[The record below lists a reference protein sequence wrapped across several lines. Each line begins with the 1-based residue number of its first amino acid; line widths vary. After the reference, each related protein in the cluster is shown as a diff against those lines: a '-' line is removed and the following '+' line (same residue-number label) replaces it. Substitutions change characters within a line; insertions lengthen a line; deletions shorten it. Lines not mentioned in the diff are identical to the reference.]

1 LPERLLELSSPLAV
15 VDIQSTGLNPDTAR
29 IVQLSVLRVDPD
41 GGENLKSVIVN
52 PGISI
57 PASATEVHGISD
69 SNVVGKPAFRAYAR
83 GLADHLEGCDLA
95 GFGIERF
102 GLPLLQA
109 EFKRNGVDFIVTGRA
124 VVDTMTVF
132 HRLEPRDFSSAYSR
146 FVGGIYSD
154 PDDGAKR
161 ARDIFEILKG
171 ELQASSDVPL
181 RPNEIAKWTKGL
193 DDSAIDSEGKFIWNQ
208 NGDAQVNFGK
218 HRGERLADLVTT
230 DVDYLNWL
238 SGSEDFSDEVRN
250 IAGSAITGQLPE
262 RS

>member
-1 LPERLLELSSPLAV
+1 MSERSLELSRPLAV
-15 VDIQSTGLNPDTAR
+15 LDIQSTGLKPDIAR
-29 IVQLSVLRVDPD
+29 IVRLSVLRVDPD
-41 GGENLKSVIVN
+41 GTENVKSVIIN

-57 PASATEVHGISD
+57 PFSATQVHGISD
-69 SNVVGKPAFRAYAR
+69 STVVDKPLFRAYAR
-83 GLADHLEGCDLA
+83 GLANHLDGCDLA

-124 VVDTMTVF
+124 VVDTMIVF

-146 FVGGIYSD
+146 FVDGIYSN

-181 RPNEIAKWTKGL
+181 EPNEIAKWAKGL
-193 DDSAIDSEGKFIWNQ
+193 DDSVIDSEGKFIWSED
-208 NGDAQVNFGK
+208 GDALVNFGK
-218 HRGERLADLVTT
+218 HRGERLADVVIG
-230 DVDYLNWL
+230 DPDYLNWL
-238 SGSEDFSDEVRN
+238 SGSEDFSEEVRK
-250 IAGSAITGQLPE
+250 IVVTAISGQVPE

>member
-1 LPERLLELSSPLAV
+1 MPERLLELSSPLAV

-57 PASATEVHGISD
+57 PSSATEIHGISD
-69 SNVVGKPAFRAYAR
+69 SEVVGKPVFRSYAR
-83 GLADHLEGCDLA
+83 GLADHIEGCDLA

-146 FVGGIYSD
+146 FAGGVYSD
-154 PDDGAKR
+154 RIDGAKR

-171 ELQASSDVPL
+171 ELQFSSEVPL
-181 RPNEIAKWTKGL
+181 RPNEIEKWANGL

-218 HRGERLADLVTT
+218 HRGERLADVVTT

>member
-1 LPERLLELSSPLAV
+1 MPERLLELSSPLAV
-15 VDIQSTGLNPDTAR
+15 LDIQSTGLNPDTAR

-52 PGISI
+52 PGIAI
-57 PASATEVHGISD
+57 PASATHVHGISD
-69 SNVVGKPAFRAYAR
+69 STVVGKPVFRAYAR

-95 GFGIERF
+95 GFGIKRF
-102 GLPLLQA
+102 GIPLLQA
-109 EFKRNGVDFIVTGRA
+109 EFKRNGVDFVVTRRA
-124 VVDTMTVF
+124 VLDTMTVF
-132 HRLEPRDFSSAYSR
+132 HRLEPRDFNSAYSR
-146 FVGGIYSD
+146 FVGGVYSD
-154 PDDGAKR
+154 RDDGAKR

-181 RPNEIAKWTKGL
+181 KPDEIVKWANGL
-193 DDSAIDSEGKFIWNQ
+193 DDSAIDSEGKFIWGQ
-208 NGDAQVNFGK
+208 NGDAEVNFGK
-218 HRGERLADLVTT
+218 HKGERLADLVTT

-238 SGSEDFSDEVRN
+238 SGSEDFSDEVRT

>member
-1 LPERLLELSSPLAV
+1 MPKRSLELSRPIAV
-15 VDIQSTGLNPDTAR
+15 VDMQSTGLKPDTAR
-29 IVQLSVLRVDPD
+29 IVRLSVLRIDPD

-69 SNVVGKPAFRAYAR
+69 ANVVGKPAFQAYAR

-109 EFKRNGVDFIVTGRA
+109 EFKRNGVDFIAIGRA

-146 FVGGIYSD
+146 FVGGVYSD
-154 PDDGAKR
+154 RHDGAKR

-181 RPNEIAKWTKGL
+181 RPNEIEKWANGL

-218 HRGERLADLVTT
+218 HRGERLADVVTS
-230 DVDYLNWL
+230 DVEYLNWL
-238 SGSEDFSDEVRN
+238 SGSEDFSAEVRN

>member
-1 LPERLLELSSPLAV
+1 MSERSLELSSPLAV
-15 VDIQSTGLNPDTAR
+15 LDIQSTGLKPDIAR
-29 IVQLSVLRVDPD
+29 IVRLSVLRVDPD
-41 GGENLKSVIVN
+41 GSENVKSVIVN

-57 PASATEVHGISD
+57 PGSATHVHGISD
-69 SNVVGKPAFRAYAR
+69 STVVDKPLFRAYAR
-83 GLADHLEGCDLA
+83 GLANHLEGCDLA

-109 EFKRNGVDFIVTGRA
+109 EFKRSGVDFIVMGRS

-146 FVGGIYSD
+146 FVGGVYSD

-161 ARDIFEILKG
+161 AKDIFEILKG

-181 RPNEIAKWTKGL
+181 KPNEIAKWANGF
-193 DDSAIDSEGKFIWNQ
+193 DDSAIDSEGKFIWGE

-218 HRGERLADLVTT
+218 HRGERLADVVTT

-238 SGSEDFSDEVRN
+238 SGSEDFSDEVRS
-250 IAGSAITGQLPE
+250 IAGFAITGQLPE